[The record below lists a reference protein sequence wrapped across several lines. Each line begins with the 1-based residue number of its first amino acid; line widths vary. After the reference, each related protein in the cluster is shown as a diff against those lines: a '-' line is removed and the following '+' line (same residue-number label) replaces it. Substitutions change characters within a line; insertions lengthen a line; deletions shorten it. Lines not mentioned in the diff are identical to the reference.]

1 MASKLNNLSELQQVL
16 SDDNIRNE
24 GVLTFSSQFNVS
36 QLLKPFSSAKIKG
49 YLISTLIAALC
60 LYRLSG
66 KSIWAMQ
73 RLGNKS
79 IFDGDENSF
88 YRLLNNQMVNW
99 RGILRSFSCRFLALI
114 ENNCEPNQNVRC
126 FVIDDTDIEK
136 TGKTFEFISRIFN
149 HVTKRFVL
157 GYKAL
162 VLGYWDGKSL
172 IVADFSLHREKGKGK
187 NYGLS
192 AKE

>member
-16 SDDNIRNE
+16 GDNNIRNE
-24 GVLTFSSQFNVS
+24 GALAFASQFNVS

-99 RGILRSFSCRFLALI
+99 CGILVSFSCRFLALI
-114 ENNCEPNQNVRC
+114 EKNCEPNQSKLEVAVNMIKRAVKNG
-126 FVIDDTDIEK
+126 FVASYVLMDSWFVNDYSKNCPAATSRLSWRLSL
-136 TGKTFEFISRIFN
+136 GMISAAATQPCWLTSI
-149 HVTKRFVL
+149 
-157 GYKAL
+157 
-162 VLGYWDGKSL
+162 
-172 IVADFSLHREKGKGK
+172 
-187 NYGLS
+187 
-192 AKE
+192 